1 MVFGRGKPKMQIG
14 LKLRTY
20 FREGNTFIFFLILLS
35 TIFTSYAL
43 LLSVRFSEQT
53 DSNNL
58 TQEALIFQ
66 RNLQEEIAELELQFN
81 TLAMALKDTQTENF
95 HGLSFQTF
103 RVNPHLERI
112 ELRDESCSLIY
123 SAHPA
128 GKLISEPRLDS
139 VLPPSAAFVFSKVV
153 EQQKSYW
160 ALRLDTSGKMFLLL
174 ISPSGEKNHFL
185 VAHIDVRHLIDDLA
199 QNKLPATV
207 QVAIREKSESE
218 IKPSSAVDLNM
229 GLTGLNLQLTFKP
242 SGSRQEKGNPSRIFI
257 ILLGL
262 SLITLLIRFNKEI
275 TNSKKSRN
283 QLAIQEMA
291 LAKQAQLSTLGEIST
306 TLAHELNQPLATI
319 TNYIATCEIRLR
331 QLGIGDP
338 QLEKALSDARGQA
351 LRAADIVVS
360 IRKFLQKGNSTKSR
374 VEIER
379 SISDLMPILKSLIKE
394 KRAALTLRTEPQLY
408 IYVDPAL
415 FEQILFN
422 ICRNG
427 LDAMTD
433 TPVELRKLTI
443 GTHRVQLENGD
454 FCIQID
460 VEDAGHGISSMDAQ
474 KIFVPFFTT
483 KSEGM
488 GIGLSLVKS
497 MTERHGGRIFW
508 KANTDRGV
516 TFTIQFPQYINP
528 T

>member
-1 MVFGRGKPKMQIG
+1 MRIWSR
-14 LKLRTY
+14 LNTY
-20 FREGNTFIFFLILLS
+20 LREGNAFIFFLILLS
-35 TIFTSYAL
+35 AIFTAYAL
-43 LLSVRFSEQT
+43 LLSVSFSEQV

-66 RNLQEEIAELELQFN
+66 RGLQEEIAEQEVQFS
-81 TLAMALKDTQTENF
+81 TLATALKDTQAENF
-95 HGLSFQTF
+95 NELSYQTF
-103 RVNPHLERI
+103 LVNPHLAKI
-112 ELRDESCSLIY
+112 ELRDESGKLIN
-123 SAHPA
+123 SVFSPA
-128 GKLISEPRLDS
+128 GKLISEPYLDRI
-139 VLPPSAAFVFSKVV
+139 LPPAAAFIFSKAV

-160 ALRLDTSGKMFLLL
+160 ALRLGTSGKIFLLL
-174 ISPSGEKNHFL
+174 IAPSGEKNHFL
-185 VAHIDVRHLIDDLA
+185 IAYIDAHHLIEA
-199 QNKLPATV
+199 NARKQLPATI
-207 QVAIREKSESE
+207 QVAIRETPESE
-218 IKPSSAVDLNM
+218 IKSSSTVVLSM

-242 SGSRQEKGNPSRIFI
+242 TGSRHEGGNPSSIFI

-262 SLITLLIRFNKEI
+262 SLVILLIRFNKEI
-275 TNSKKSRN
+275 TSSKKSRN
-283 QLAIQEMA
+283 QLDIQEKA

-360 IRKFLQKGNSTKSR
+360 IRKFLQKGSSTKTK

-394 KRAALTLRTEPQLY
+394 KRAALTLRSEPQLF
-408 IYVDPAL
+408 IYFDAAL

-427 LDAMTD
+427 LDAMAD
-433 TPVELRKLTI
+433 TPFELRKLTI
-443 GTHRVQLENGD
+443 RTRRVQLENGN
-454 FCIQID
+454 FYVQID
-460 VEDAGHGISSMDAQ
+460 VEDAGHGISSSDAP
-474 KIFVPFFTT
+474 KIFMPFFTT

-497 MTERHGGRIFW
+497 LTERHGGRIFW
-508 KANTDRGV
+508 QANTDRGV
-516 TFTIQFPQYINP
+516 TFTIQFPQYTNP
-528 T
+528 I